1 MHKHKN
7 KDMCMH
13 RMAYLTQFLIPAL
26 LNPMINKMVD
36 EASAILLLICSH
48 EVWFKVAY
56 DWVMAWCLFLC
67 LCRPCFHQSKL
78 WHKHKHR
85 HKHKHKKNKLI
96 PFSCA
101 NCTNHHLPILVL
113 HPLLDLPLQQVL
125 LFSFLPVGHSVKSL
139 LLSKSYKLSKA
150 DTL

>member
-1 MHKHKN
+1 
-7 KDMCMH
+7 MCTC
-13 RMAYLTQFLIPAL
+13 RMAYLTQFSIPAL
-26 LNPMINKMVD
+26 LNPMINKMAD
-36 EASAILLLICSH
+36 EGSAILLLICLH

-56 DWVMAWCLFLC
+56 DWVTALCLFLC
-67 LCRPCFHQSKL
+67 LCRPRFHQSKL
-78 WHKHKHR
+78 RHK

-125 LFSFLPVGHSVKSL
+125 PFSFLPVGHSIKSL

>member
-7 KDMCMH
+7 KDTCT
-13 RMAYLTQFLIPAL
+13 RRIACLTQFSIPAL
-26 LNPMINKMVD
+26 LNPKINKMAD
-36 EASAILLLICSH
+36 EGSAILLLICLH

-56 DWVMAWCLFLC
+56 DWVMAFCSFLC
-67 LCRPCFHQSKL
+67 LCRPRFHQSKL
-78 WHKHKHR
+78 RHK

-125 LFSFLPVGHSVKSL
+125 PFSFLPVGHSIKSL

>member
-7 KDMCMH
+7 KDMCTR
-13 RMAYLTQFLIPAL
+13 RMAYLTQFSIPAV
-26 LNPMINKMVD
+26 LNPMINKMAD
-36 EASAILLLICSH
+36 EGSAILLLICFH
-48 EVWFKVAY
+48 EVWFKLAY
-56 DWVMAWCLFLC
+56 DWSTAFCLFLC
-67 LCRPCFHQSKL
+67 LCRPRFHQSKL
-78 WHKHKHR
+78 WHK

-125 LFSFLPVGHSVKSL
+125 PFSFLPVGHSIKSL

>member
-1 MHKHKN
+1 
-7 KDMCMH
+7 MCTR
-13 RMAYLTQFLIPAL
+13 RMAYLTQFSIPAV
-26 LNPMINKMVD
+26 LNPMINKMAD
-36 EASAILLLICSH
+36 EGSAILLLICFH

-56 DWVMAWCLFLC
+56 DWVTACLFLC
-67 LCRPCFHQSKL
+67 LCRPHFHQSKL
-78 WHKHKHR
+78 RHQ

-96 PFSCA
+96 RFSCA

-125 LFSFLPVGHSVKSL
+125 PFSFLPVGHSIKSL

-150 DTL
+150 DTS